1 MSNWFK
7 QELWAEIARIMAASV
22 SAQRDWQEVRKKWKD
37 FANSVKN
44 RNATVLRDRL
54 LTGAGPSTVPEFT
67 LMEVKALAIIGEISC
82 DGISGGIDLRRGD
95 AGSSQARQSP
105 SPAARTSQA
114 LRISQERQ
122 LLLSQSEPNCLSI
135 CKFPKSLAELFM
147 P

>member
-1 MSNWFK
+1 
-7 QELWAEIARIMAASV
+7 MAASV

-95 AGSSQARQSP
+95 AGRSQARRSP
-105 SPAARTSQA
+105 SPASSLH
-114 LRISQERQ
+114 LRPGDPHHLPIH
-122 LLLSQSEPNCLSI
+122 LSHSDPNCLSI
-135 CKFPKSLAELFM
+135 
-147 P
+147 